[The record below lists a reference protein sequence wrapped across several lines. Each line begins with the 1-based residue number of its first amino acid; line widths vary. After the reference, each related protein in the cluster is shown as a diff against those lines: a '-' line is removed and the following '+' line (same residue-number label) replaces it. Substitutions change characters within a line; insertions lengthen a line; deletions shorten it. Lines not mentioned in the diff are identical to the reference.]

1 MAVMNLN
8 KRLKSILLKGG
19 VLDEECLGEAL
30 IKAEDEGQSLTEVL
44 IEGDHLTEADV
55 IAALSDETHLPPIN
69 VDKIQTDDKL
79 ITLLPQNL
87 ANYYGVIPV
96 SRVANVLTLAVSNP
110 FDILQLDD
118 VQIVTGCEIRPVIC
132 TDYGV
137 KKAIPEI
144 YNRGQKAVSELLDN
158 MVDSDVEM
166 KEGETEDEDDIGAES
181 EDAAPVV
188 KLVNLII
195 VDAIRKKASDIH
207 IEPGDRTLLVRYRI
221 DGVLRAAMSPP
232 KKMQSAIASRIK
244 IIAGLDIAEKRRPQ
258 DGKFQIRLD
267 GRKIDF
273 RTSIL
278 PVIHGEKVVMRILD
292 SSNLTLS
299 LDTLGFETK
308 ALRDIRESTKKP
320 YGMLLVTGPTGS
332 GKSTTLY
339 SCITEVLCVE
349 DNIVTVEDPV
359 EYELDGINQVQINIK
374 RGLTFAGALR
384 SILRQD
390 PDTILIGEIRDLE
403 TIEIAVKAALTGHL
417 VFSTLHTNDAP
428 STITRIVDMG
438 IEPFLAA
445 SSILCVCAQ
454 RLAKKLCDDC
464 KKPVVETPPV
474 ERLLQMGFAN
484 EDLEGVNL
492 EFYEPNGCNRCAKGY
507 KGRFALVETMP
518 LNDELRRLI
527 IKGGTALDIKDL
539 ALQQKMLSLRR
550 VGLLNA
556 LRGRTS
562 LSEVNRVTMGD

>member
-1 MAVMNLN
+1 MNFN

-19 VLDEECLGEAL
+19 LLNEERLGEAL
-30 IKAEDEGQSLTEVL
+30 AKAEDGERSLTEVL
-44 IEGDHLTEADV
+44 IEDGHLTEEDIITAM
-55 IAALSDETHLPPIN
+55 SEETHLPPIA
-69 VDKIQTDDKL
+69 VEKVQPDDTL
-79 ITLLPQNL
+79 STLLPQNL
-87 ANYYGVIPV
+87 ASYYGVIPV
-96 SRVANVLTLAVSNP
+96 SKVGNVLTLAVSNP

-118 VQIVTGCEIRPVIC
+118 IQIITGCEIRPVIC

-137 KKAIPEI
+137 KKAIPEV
-144 YNRGQKAVSELLDN
+144 YNRGQRAVDELLDN
-158 MVDSDVEM
+158 MNESDVEVR
-166 KEGETEDEDDIGAES
+166 EGEKSEEAEDISNNA

-188 KLVNLII
+188 KLVNLIV

-207 IEPGDRTLLVRYRI
+207 IEPMAKKVLVRYRI
-221 DGVLRAAMSPP
+221 DGALREAMTPP
-232 KKMQSAIASRIK
+232 KSMQSAISSRIK

-273 RTSIL
+273 RVSVL
-278 PVIHGEKVVMRILD
+278 PIIHGEKVVLRILD
-292 SSNLTLS
+292 SSNLSLS
-299 LDTLGFETK
+299 LDTLGFEEK
-308 ALRDIRESTKKP
+308 ALADIRTATMQP

-339 SCITEVLCVE
+339 SCITEVLSVE

-359 EYELDGINQVQINIK
+359 EYELEGIHQVQINVK

-428 STITRIVDMG
+428 STITRVVDMG
-438 IEPFLAA
+438 IEPFLVA
-445 SSILCVCAQ
+445 SSVLCVCAQ
-454 RLAKKLCDDC
+454 RLAKKLCEEC
-464 KKPVVETPPV
+464 RKPVVETPPI
-474 ERLLQMGFAN
+474 EQLLQMGFA
-484 EDLEGVNL
+484 EQDLEGVNI
-492 EFYEPNGCNRCAKGY
+492 EFYDSNGCNRCARGY
-507 KGRFALVETMP
+507 KGRFAILETMP
-518 LNDELRRLI
+518 LNDDLRRVI
-527 IKGGTALDIKDL
+527 IKGGTALDIKDT
-539 ALQQKMLSLRR
+539 ALTQNMLTLRR

-562 LSEVNRVTMGD
+562 LQEVNRVTMGE

>member
-1 MAVMNLN
+1 MPVMNLN
-8 KRLKSILLKGG
+8 KRLKAILLKGG

-30 IKAEDEGQSLTEVL
+30 TKAEDEEKSLTEVL
-44 IEGDHLTEADV
+44 IEGEHLTEEDV
-55 IAALSDETHLPPIN
+55 IAAVSEETHLPPIN
-69 VDKIQTDDKL
+69 VDKIQTDDNL

-96 SRVANVLTLAVSNP
+96 SKVANVLTLAVSNP

-158 MVDSDVEM
+158 MVETDVEM
-166 KEGETEDEDDIGAES
+166 KEGETEAEDDISAES

-221 DGVLRAAMSPP
+221 DGMLREAMSPP

-292 SSNLTLS
+292 SSNLSLS
-299 LDTLGFETK
+299 LDLLGFEAK
-308 ALRDIRESTKKP
+308 ALMDIRESTKKP

-359 EYELDGINQVQINIK
+359 EYELEGINQVQINIK

-454 RLAKKLCDDC
+454 RLAKQLCDDC

-474 ERLLQMGFAN
+474 ERLIQMGFAN

-518 LNDELRRLI
+518 LNDDLRRMI
-527 IKGGTALDIKDL
+527 IKGGTALDIKEL